1 MQLYQNLLLN
11 QKSSLVQEHYMS
23 KIYQFVRKF
32 TAKDD
37 PVLQLG
43 YQLVQLGTRQ
53 WVLGTQHLVLGTRHL
68 VLGTRSLVV
77 GTHRLVLLVGTGTQ
91 QLVKQY

>member
-1 MQLYQNLLLN
+1 
-11 QKSSLVQEHYMS
+11 MS
-23 KIYQFVRKF
+23 KIYQFVRNF

-53 WVLGTQHLVLGTRHL
+53 WVLGTQHLVLGNRHL
-68 VLGTRSLVV
+68 VLNLVTRSLVV